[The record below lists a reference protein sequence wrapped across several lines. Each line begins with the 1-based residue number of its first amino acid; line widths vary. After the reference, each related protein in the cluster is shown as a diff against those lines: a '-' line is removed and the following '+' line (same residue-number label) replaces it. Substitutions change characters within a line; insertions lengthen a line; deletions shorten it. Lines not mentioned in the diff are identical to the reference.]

1 VRRRAFAG
9 RAGLLVALIAWT
21 ALPARAQDTATRAD
35 RSMISIVAGVGGV
48 FAGSHDG
55 ADRNTGSVV
64 LGGIE
69 FREPWRSGFAG
80 RVALRVEGGFTSQ
93 GLSSSSGFVG
103 GDVKTVNGAALL
115 SVALIT
121 RGRFESYALAGPVWS
136 RLSTKLVLD
145 APTNQTPGSGFEQT
159 THETV
164 PGAVLG
170 IGAGWRVRSAAV
182 RVETRWMSLAT
193 TKSTTMVPVVL
204 SVVVPLHR

>member
-1 VRRRAFAG
+1 VFT
-9 RAGLLVALIAWT
+9 I
-21 ALPARAQDTATRAD
+21 
-35 RSMISIVAGVGGV
+35 IAGVGGV
-48 FAGSHDG
+48 FAGSQHG
-55 ADRNTGSVV
+55 VDRNTGSVV

-69 FREPWRSGFAG
+69 FRQPWRSGFVG

-115 SVALIT
+115 SVALIA

-136 RLSTKLVLD
+136 RLSTKFVFD

-170 IGAGWRVRSAAV
+170 VGAGWRVRSATV
-182 RVETRWMSLAT
+182 RVEARWMSLAT
-193 TKSTTMVPVVL
+193 SKSTTMVPVVL
-204 SVVVPLHR
+204 SVAVPLHR